1 MTNSDASDARLL
13 PVLNWFGAKKWTP
26 FDFQRE
32 AWEAVLKGGDGIVNA
47 PTGSGK
53 TYSLLVPLIAEG
65 LINKTS
71 GKLRVIWIAPI
82 RALAKEI
89 EGAAK
94 KLIEGVNSP
103 WEVAIRTGDTSAEER
118 KQLKKKMP
126 EILITTPE
134 SLHVMFASKDYASV
148 FNGLSTIVVD
158 EWHELMGSKRGVQTE
173 LALSRL
179 KNLSP
184 QMRIW
189 GISATIGNMDEAL
202 EVLLGNDRSHNAQII
217 RAEIIKKLSVVSL
230 MPDEVETLPWAGH
243 IGLRLIDKVAEVIFR
258 HKSTLIFTN
267 TRAQSEIWYHA
278 LLDKYPELAGAMGM
292 HHSAVSK
299 DLRHWVEDALAE
311 GKLQAVVCTSS
322 LDLGVDFRPVDAIV
336 QIGGPKGVARFVQ
349 RAGRS
354 GHQPGAESKIY
365 FLPTHALELVE
376 AAALRL
382 AVVEGQ
388 MEERVPYIRSFD
400 VLVQYLTT
408 LAVSD
413 GFYPEAILNEV
424 RSTFSFQSMSDEEW
438 GWCLRFI
445 TTGGK
450 SLSAYPEYQKV
461 VQLEGLFKVTN
472 ARIARRH
479 RMSIGTI
486 VSDQL
491 MQVKYKRGGMLG
503 HVEEYFGSSLREG
516 DVFWFAG
523 RALQV
528 LQIKENTVQVVNST
542 QPKGKIPS
550 WGGGRMPLS
559 SKMSDV
565 LKRKLSDFAKGKVD
579 DVEMLKLAPLLE
591 LQGSRSALPTTDQ
604 LLIEQIQTD
613 EGYHVFFYPFEGRLV
628 HEGLASLI
636 AYRISLLRP
645 ISFSLAF
652 NDYGLELLSDQPIP
666 LQDALDNNV
675 LSPEYLVQDVEASI
689 NSAEMA
695 RRKFRDIAVIS
706 GLVFQGFP
714 GKQIKDRH
722 LQSSSSLVYDV
733 FQDYDSDN
741 LLLRQAFD
749 EMIDHQLEINRFRR
763 VLERIATQELVIV
776 QPDKPTP
783 LAFPIMVDR
792 LRAGL
797 TSESVDDRIAKMTL
811 QYER

>member
-1 MTNSDASDARLL
+1 MTNSDASDERLL
-13 PVLNWFGAKKWTP
+13 PVLNWFGEKKWTP

-32 AWEAVLKGGDGIVNA
+32 AWQAVLNGGDGIVNA

-53 TYSLLVPLIAEG
+53 TYSLLVPLITEG
-65 LINKTS
+65 LSNSAS
-71 GKLRVIWIAPI
+71 GNLRVIWIAPI

-89 EGAAK
+89 EGAAR
-94 KLIEGVNSP
+94 KLIEGVNST

-134 SLHVMFASKDYASV
+134 SLHVMFASKDYGSV
-148 FNGLSTIVVD
+148 FNGLSTVVVD
-158 EWHELMGSKRGVQTE
+158 EWHELMGSKRGVQME

-184 QMRIW
+184 HLRIW

-202 EVLLGNDRSHNAQII
+202 EVLLGYDRSQNAQII
-217 RAEIIKKLSVVSL
+217 RAEIIKKLSVESL

-292 HHSAVSK
+292 HHSAISK

-322 LDLGVDFRPVDAIV
+322 LDLGVDFLPVDAIV

-354 GHQPGAESKIY
+354 GHQPGAESKIF

-413 GFYPEAILNEV
+413 GFFADATLNEV

-461 VQLEGLFKVTN
+461 GQVDGLFKVTN

-491 MQVKYKRGGMLG
+491 MQVKYKKGGMLG

-528 LQIKENTVQVVNST
+528 LQIKDNTVQVVDSS

-565 LKRKLSDFAKGKVD
+565 IKRKLSDFANGKVD
-579 DVEMLKLAPLLE
+579 DVEMLKLAPLLA

-613 EGYHVFFYPFEGRLV
+613 EGYHVFFFPFEGRLV

-636 AYRISLLRP
+636 AYRMSLLRP

-714 GKQIKDRH
+714 GKQVKDRH
-722 LQSSSSLVYDV
+722 LQSSSSLVYEV

-749 EMIDHQLEINRFRR
+749 EMIDHQLEINRFRS
-763 VLERIATQELVIV
+763 VLERIAKQELVIMH
-776 QPDKPTP
+776 PEKPTP